1 MEDTA
6 EIKKKKIGLV
16 QRGAW
21 ARRWRKKGKKEG
33 EKIVLALFFK
43 SQRFFKF
50 IE

>member
-6 EIKKKKIGLV
+6 EIKKKKNWSSSAGSL
-16 QRGAW
+16 G
-21 ARRWRKKGKKEG
+21 KKMEKKRKKEG